1 MRLPRA
7 LALLAWLL
15 VGALAARTGAGL
27 WRVAAASDALP
38 KWDMA
43 KYGAAG
49 AHLTHAVKAL
59 DPLDLARSIWGLD
72 LWGPVFPMIEA
83 TAFLP
88 FGSTY
93 RTAQA
98 EMVVLFVLT
107 VVAGFWAGRQV
118 AGVGGDLAGAL
129 VAASVAASP
138 AFQLYGTLV
147 MLEVAGALLLFLAV
161 GSYAHSLRSGAPRD
175 FTLACLAAVLL
186 FFLKFNYGLA
196 WLVPFV
202 LAEIWLTAGS
212 LTDLRAQAVTHL
224 RSVELRRPWPIF
236 LLAYAAG
243 LVALALFGGRVSD
256 PGGQAGRSISLGTP
270 LYVLYILVLARALIR
285 PRRSW
290 ARLEAWYAAAGSRPR
305 AIALVVLLPIAV
317 WMLAP
322 SHARGF
328 VRVLENRDAGPSLW
342 TLRRASPWS
351 RSRSCSGLASRH
363 PTASSSW
370 RSPSARSARWSTPT
384 SSRASSSRWSRCS
397 GWRRRPRSLGWSA
410 GWSRPASG
418 PWRPRAPAR
427 SSSSSRCWFRSTAG
441 ASPPA

>member
-59 DPLDLARSIWGLD
+59 DPLDLARTIWGLD
-72 LWGPVFPMIEA
+72 LWGPVFPLVETA
-83 TAFLP
+83 AFLP

-107 VVAGFWAGRQV
+107 VLAGFWAGRQV

-129 VAASVAASP
+129 VAASVAVSP

-147 MLEVAGALLLFLAV
+147 MLEVPGALLLFLAV
-161 GSYAHSLRSGAPRD
+161 GSYARSLRSGVPRD
-175 FTLACLAAVLL
+175 FTLACLAAALL

-202 LAEIWLTAGS
+202 LAETGS
-212 LTDLRAQAVTHL
+212 QPDR
-224 RSVELRRPWPIF
+224 
-236 LLAYAAG
+236 
-243 LVALALFGGRVSD
+243 
-256 PGGQAGRSISLGTP
+256 
-270 LYVLYILVLARALIR
+270 
-285 PRRSW
+285 
-290 ARLEAWYAAAGSRPR
+290 
-305 AIALVVLLPIAV
+305 
-317 WMLAP
+317 
-322 SHARGF
+322 
-328 VRVLENRDAGPSLW
+328 
-342 TLRRASPWS
+342 
-351 RSRSCSGLASRH
+351 
-363 PTASSSW
+363 
-370 RSPSARSARWSTPT
+370 
-384 SSRASSSRWSRCS
+384 
-397 GWRRRPRSLGWSA
+397 
-410 GWSRPASG
+410 
-418 PWRPRAPAR
+418 
-427 SSSSSRCWFRSTAG
+427 
-441 ASPPA
+441 